1 MMLIGCIIVLIL
13 LSRSGAGGAGAG
25 GAGAGGGS
33 VVDRVIDFFKGG
45 KATAE
50 SSDSASV
57 GSLSRAGGKAEELS
71 SDVIDAK

>member
-1 MMLIGCIIVLIL
+1 MMLIGCIVILIL
-13 LSRSGAGGAGAG
+13 LSRSGAGSAGAGA

-33 VVDRVIDFFKGG
+33 IVDRVIDFFKGG
-45 KATAE
+45 KSE

-57 GSLSRAGGKAEELS
+57 GSSSRAGGKAEELT